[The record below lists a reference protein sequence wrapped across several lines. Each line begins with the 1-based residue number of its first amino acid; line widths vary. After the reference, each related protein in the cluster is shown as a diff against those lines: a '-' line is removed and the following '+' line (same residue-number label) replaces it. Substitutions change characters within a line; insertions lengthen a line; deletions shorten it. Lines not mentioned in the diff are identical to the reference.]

1 MSLTPLGGFNNRMTT
16 INKHAGSTSAHH
28 VNNHGVAVNPKANG
42 VVSRA
47 KSWVGRHFQPGQ
59 KEMCA
64 NFVRHVFSEAGI
76 PLGEARKPSDAGLLP
91 HGAPLGPGYA
101 NSLAG
106 SEIGEKV
113 PAGGHQPGDII
124 MFMNTYGN
132 YKEGVITHVGIIT
145 GKNEFVHRPT
155 MSKPVSKDALSW
167 GRIAEIRRPKS
178 MAPAKVASLSAK
190 VFVHDGKACAIR
202 GGHPVGHL
210 NVRIEYS
217 NGMRVYVDGREVY
230 PSSMEVQ
237 IFY

>member
-1 MSLTPLGGFNNRMTT
+1 MTT
-16 INKHAGSTSAHH
+16 TNKHNGSASTAAHH
-28 VNNHGVAVNPKANG
+28 VKQHGVAVNPKSNA
-42 VVSRA
+42 VVNRA
-47 KSWVGRHFQPGQ
+47 RSWVGRHFQPGK

-76 PLGEARKPSDAGLLP
+76 PLGEAKRPTDAGLLP
-91 HGAPLGPGYA
+91 QGAPLGPGYA

-106 SEIGEKV
+106 GEIGEKV
-113 PAGGHQPGDII
+113 APGAHQPGDII

-145 GKNEFVHRPT
+145 GSDEFVHRPT
-155 MSKPVSKDALSW
+155 MSKPVSRDALSW

-178 MAPAKVASLSAK
+178 MAAAKAGGQSAK

-202 GGHPVGHL
+202 SGHAVSHL
-210 NVRIEYS
+210 NVRIEYGK
-217 NGMRVYVDGREVY
+217 GMRVYVDGREVH

>member
-1 MSLTPLGGFNNRMTT
+1 MEGFDNRMST
-16 INKHAGSTSAHH
+16 IEHKSGAAGPAARHTAQH
-28 VNNHGVAVNPKANG
+28 NGVAVNPKSNA
-42 VVSRA
+42 VVNRA
-47 KSWVGRHFQPGQ
+47 RSWVGRHFQPGR

-76 PLGEARKPSDAGLLP
+76 PLAEARKPSDAGLLP
-91 HGAPLGPGYA
+91 QGAALGPGYA

-106 SEIGEKV
+106 GEIGEKV
-113 PAGGHQPGDII
+113 APGAHQPGDIV

-145 GKNEFVHRPT
+145 AKDEFVHRPT
-155 MSKPVSKDALSW
+155 MSAPVSRNSLSW

-178 MAPAKVASLSAK
+178 MAAAKAAGQSAK

-202 GGHPVGHL
+202 AGHAVSHL

-217 NGMRVYVDGREVY
+217 NRLRVIVDGREVQ